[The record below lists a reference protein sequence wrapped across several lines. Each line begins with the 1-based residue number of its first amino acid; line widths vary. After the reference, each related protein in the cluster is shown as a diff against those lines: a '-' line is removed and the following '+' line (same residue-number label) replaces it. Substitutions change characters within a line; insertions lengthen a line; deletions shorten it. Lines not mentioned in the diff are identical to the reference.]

1 MENEKSLIRFKVA
14 VFSGL
19 GVEIA
24 KFVVTE
30 TKKSDA
36 EKTVEDWIAVNYPNG
51 NVTYKIT

>member
-1 MENEKSLIRFKVA
+1 MENENRLIRFKVA